1 MHAYRLADRDALAVS
16 DQAADLVRANP
27 DPDGSPDPR
36 AIDLGSVRCA
46 VRRADPDT
54 RVHEPLRSPRG
65 ILDFDLTFGYS

>member
-36 AIDLGSVRCA
+36 AVDLGSVRCA
-46 VRRADPDT
+46 VRRADGRADPARVYRRLT
-54 RVHEPLRSPRG
+54 RL
-65 ILDFDLTFGYS
+65 